1 MAKFQVK
8 GMFRVLGKKPDLL
21 PAIVELQNS
30 LRTMKTN
37 APINEREG
45 NMEQAKLERENAAS
59 YQAALRVLKKR

>member
-1 MAKFQVK
+1 MAKSQVK
-8 GMFRVLGKKPDLL
+8 GLFRVLGKKPDLL

-45 NMEQAKLERENAAS
+45 NYEQANLEKANARS
-59 YQAALRVLKKR
+59 YQAAMQLLKKR